1 MTWAKVCG
9 LTRESD
15 VADAVAAGADALG
28 FVLAHR
34 SPRAIDPWRAAA
46 LMDGVPALRI
56 LVTVD
61 SPADELEDVVAA
73 TGADGIQ
80 PHGEHAEEA
89 ARWAQ
94 ESGLFVLRPI
104 QRDSSSGRDDT
115 GIPPGQI
122 PLLDS
127 ATGDEHGGTGRP
139 LDWNRLMP
147 PARRF
152 VLAGGL
158 TPGNVAAAI
167 ETVKPW
173 GVDASSGLE
182 SAPGIKDPARVA
194 AFLQEAKR
202 Q

>member
-15 VADAVAAGADALG
+15 VADAVDAGADALG
-28 FVLAHR
+28 FVLAPR
-34 SPRAIDPWRAAA
+34 SPRAIDRGRAAA
-46 LMDGVPALRI
+46 LMDGVPVLRI

-61 SPADELEDVVAA
+61 SPAGELEDAVAA

-80 PHGEHAEEA
+80 PHGDHAEEA

-104 QRDSSSGRDDT
+104 RGGINSARSDT
-115 GIPPGQI
+115 GIPRGQI

-139 LDWNRLMP
+139 LDWNRLVSP
-147 PARRF
+147 KRRF

-158 TPGNVAAAI
+158 TPDNVAAAI
-167 ETVKPW
+167 EAAEPW

>member
-1 MTWAKVCG
+1 MTWVKVCG

-15 VADAVAAGADALG
+15 VADAVDAGADALG
-28 FVLAHR
+28 FVLAPR
-34 SPRAIDPWRAAA
+34 SPRAIESGRAAA
-46 LMDGVPALRI
+46 LMNGVPVLRI

-61 SPADELEDVVAA
+61 SPADGLEDVVAA

-104 QRDSSSGRDDT
+104 KGDSNSGRVDT
-115 GIPPGQI
+115 GIPVGQI

-139 LDWNRLMP
+139 LDWNRLVP
-147 PARRF
+147 PERRF

-158 TPGNVAAAI
+158 TPDNVAAAI
-167 ETVKPW
+167 ETVEPW

-194 AFLQEAKR
+194 AFLEEAKR

>member
-1 MTWAKVCG
+1 MTWVKVCG

-15 VADAVAAGADALG
+15 VADAVDAGADALG
-28 FVLAHR
+28 FVLAPR
-34 SPRAIDPWRAAA
+34 SPRALDRTRAAA
-46 LMDGVPALRI
+46 LMEGVPMLRI

-61 SPADELEDVVAA
+61 LPAGELAEAVAE

-80 PHGEHAEEA
+80 PHGAHAREG

-94 ESGLFVLRPI
+94 SCGLMVLRPI
-104 QRDSSSGRDDT
+104 APQSVGVWNDANV
-115 GIPPGQI
+115 PEGQI

-139 LDWNRLMP
+139 LDWNRVVP
-147 PARRF
+147 PDRRF

-158 TPGNVAAAI
+158 TPDNVATAI
-167 ETVKPW
+167 RTLEPW
-173 GVDASSGLE
+173 GVDVSSGLE
-182 SAPGIKDPARVA
+182 SAPGIKDPARVL

>member
-34 SPRAIDPWRAAA
+34 SPRAIDPRRAAA
-46 LMDGVPALRI
+46 LMDGVPAVRI

-80 PHGEHAEEA
+80 PHGEHAEEV

-104 QRDSSSGRDDT
+104 QGDSNSGRDDT
-115 GIPPGQI
+115 GIPFGQI

-139 LDWNRLMP
+139 LAWNRLVP

-194 AFLQEAKR
+194 AFLEEAKR

>member
-15 VADAVAAGADALG
+15 VADAVDAGADALG
-28 FVLAHR
+28 FVLAPG
-34 SPRAIDPWRAAA
+34 SLRAIDTARAAA
-46 LMDGVPALRI
+46 LMDGVPVLRI

-61 SPADELEDVVAA
+61 TAAGEMSEAVAA

-80 PHGEHAEEA
+80 PHGAYADEA

-94 ESGLFVLRPI
+94 AAGLFVLHPI
-104 QRDSSSGRDDT
+104 TQRSDGSWRDAD
-115 GIPPGQI
+115 IPKGQI

-127 ATGDEHGGTGRP
+127 ATGDEHGGTGRA
-139 LDWNRLMP
+139 LDWNRLVP
-147 PARRF
+147 PDRRF

-158 TPGNVAAAI
+158 TPENVATAI
-167 ETVKPW
+167 DAVKPW

-182 SAPGIKDPARVA
+182 TAPGIKDRARVV

>member
-1 MTWAKVCG
+1 MTWVKVCG

-15 VADAVAAGADALG
+15 VADAVDAGADALG
-28 FVLAHR
+28 FVLAPR
-34 SPRAIDPWRAAA
+34 SPRAIDPGRAAA
-46 LMDGVPALRI
+46 LMDGVPVLRV

-61 SPADELEDVVAA
+61 SPARDVEDVVAA

-80 PHGEHAEEA
+80 PHGDHADEA

-94 ESGLFVLRPI
+94 ESGLFVLRPLW
-104 QRDSSSGRDDT
+104 RDTNGAWGDNE
-115 GIPPGQI
+115 IPLGQI

-139 LDWNRLMP
+139 LDWNRLVP
-147 PARRF
+147 PERRF

-158 TPGNVAAAI
+158 TPDNVAAAI
-167 ETVKPW
+167 ETVEPW

-182 SAPGIKDPARVA
+182 LAPGIKDPARVA

>member
-1 MTWAKVCG
+1 MTWVKVCG

-15 VADAVAAGADALG
+15 VADAVDAGADALG
-28 FVLAHR
+28 FVLAPR
-34 SPRAIDPWRAAA
+34 SPRAIDRGRAAA
-46 LMDGVPALRI
+46 LMDGVPVLRV

-61 SPADELEDVVAA
+61 SPARDVEDVVAA

-80 PHGEHAEEA
+80 PHGDHADEA

-94 ESGLFVLRPI
+94 ESGLFVLRPLW
-104 QRDSSSGRDDT
+104 RDTNGAWGDNE
-115 GIPPGQI
+115 IPLGQI

-139 LDWNRLMP
+139 LDWNRVVPLE
-147 PARRF
+147 RRF

-158 TPGNVAAAI
+158 TPDNVAAAI
-167 ETVKPW
+167 ETVEPW

>member
-1 MTWAKVCG
+1 MTWVKVCG

-15 VADAVAAGADALG
+15 VAHAVDSGADALG
-28 FVLAHR
+28 FVIAPE
-34 SPRAIDPWRAAA
+34 SPRAIDQRRAAT
-46 LMDGVPALRI
+46 LMDGVPVPRI

-61 SPADELEDVVAA
+61 APSDELEAAVAE

-80 PHGEHAEEA
+80 PHGQHAEEA

-94 ESGLFVLRPI
+94 SSGLIVLRPV
-104 QRDSSSGRDDT
+104 RRGADGGWGVGT
-115 GIPPGQI
+115 IPDGQV

-127 ATGDEHGGTGRP
+127 ATGSAHGGTGRP
-139 LDWNRLMP
+139 LDWKRLLP

-158 TPGNVAAAI
+158 TPTNVAAAI
-167 ETVKPW
+167 EMVHPW

-182 SAPGIKDPARVA
+182 SAPGLKDPARVA

>member
-15 VADAVAAGADALG
+15 VADAVDAGADALG
-28 FVLAHR
+28 FVLAPR
-34 SPRAIDPWRAAA
+34 SPRAIDRARAAA
-46 LMDGVPALRI
+46 LMDGVPVLRV

-61 SPADELEDVVAA
+61 SPAGEMEDAVAA

-80 PHGEHAEEA
+80 PHGDHADEA

-94 ESGLFVLRPI
+94 ESGLFVLRPLW
-104 QRDSSSGRDDT
+104 RDINGAWGDNEV
-115 GIPPGQI
+115 PHGQI

-127 ATGDEHGGTGRP
+127 ASGDEHGGTGRP
-139 LDWNRLMP
+139 LDWNRLVP
-147 PARRF
+147 PERRF

-158 TPGNVAAAI
+158 TPDNVAAAI
-167 ETVKPW
+167 ETVEPW